1 MSRDFLINFSNS
13 SDLQSAETILANITI
28 DDKQVFEVDSR
39 NESIFV
45 TLSYPDLIDEKTE
58 IKLFN
63 NLIKIKFFKCIVL
76 VALKNGQHN
85 ELGFYID
92 SDNPIKDK
100 QDIHIKQ
107 IYKNIISNFER

>member
-13 SDLQSAETILANITI
+13 SDLQSAETILENITI

-63 NLIKIKFFKCIVL
+63 NLIKIKIF
-76 VALKNGQHN
+76 
-85 ELGFYID
+85 
-92 SDNPIKDK
+92 
-100 QDIHIKQ
+100 
-107 IYKNIISNFER
+107 